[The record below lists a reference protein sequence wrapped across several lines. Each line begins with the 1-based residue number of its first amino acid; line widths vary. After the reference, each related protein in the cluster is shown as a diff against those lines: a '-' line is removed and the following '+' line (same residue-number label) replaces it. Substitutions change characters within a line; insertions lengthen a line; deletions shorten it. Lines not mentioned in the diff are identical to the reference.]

1 MTIPEGVSCTR
12 VLEIDTAGP
21 FKKAVWLPIT
31 MLVASGAAE
40 MTLFAT
46 VTIGIGSIV
55 GLAKNVVVEPF
66 PPTTIPDEPTD
77 TTTGLLFESVSV
89 ATDPGLNVEP
99 FGRIAPLEPARALME
114 LVPTTATRLAD
125 VGLGI
130 EGVVIVGDLD

>member
-31 MLVASGAAE
+31 MLVAPGAAE

-55 GLAKNVVVEPF
+55 GLAKNVLGEPF
-66 PPTTIPDEPTD
+66 PPTTMPDEPTD
-77 TTTGLLFESVSV
+77 TTTGLLFGSVSV
-89 ATDPGLNVEP
+89 ATDPGLTVEP
-99 FGRIAPLEPARALME
+99 FGRITPLEPACALME
-114 LVPTTATRLAD
+114 LVPTTATTLAD
-125 VGLGI
+125 VGLGT
-130 EGVVIVGDLD
+130 EGVVIVGD